1 MDPEGKTDIAR
12 RNKRLAMIH
21 VGISLAILA
30 ASDARLGLRGWSI
43 LAAFVIKQ
51 SLA

>member
-1 MDPEGKTDIAR
+1 MEPEGKSDVAR

-21 VGISLAILA
+21 VGIVLA
-30 ASDARLGLRGWSI
+30 I

>member
-1 MDPEGKTDIAR
+1 MDPEVRNDIAR

-21 VGISLAILA
+21 VGIALA
-30 ASDARLGLRGWSI
+30 I

-51 SLA
+51 MLA

>member
-30 ASDARLGLRGWSI
+30 A
-43 LAAFVIKQ
+43 FVIKQ